1 MTTTPQPLW
10 DDARIATLAEYAAA
24 NWDAAHA
31 GDLLRRL
38 RDDYEHEL
46 AAARARIA
54 VMEAELAER
63 GEWEPVP
70 QEEPFN
76 SQGDY
81 VMGTGQGLA
90 VWLQCSVAS
99 AVWHGVP
106 LGENIRLMRR
116 VAGAKGEQL

>member
-1 MTTTPQPLW
+1 MTTPQPLW
-10 DDARIATLAEYAAA
+10 SDDRIEDFANAKYDASEYFEVFGAMVIV
-24 NWDAAHA
+24 
-31 GDLLRRL
+31 

-46 AAARARIA
+46 AAARARMA
-54 VMEAELAER
+54 ALEAALAER